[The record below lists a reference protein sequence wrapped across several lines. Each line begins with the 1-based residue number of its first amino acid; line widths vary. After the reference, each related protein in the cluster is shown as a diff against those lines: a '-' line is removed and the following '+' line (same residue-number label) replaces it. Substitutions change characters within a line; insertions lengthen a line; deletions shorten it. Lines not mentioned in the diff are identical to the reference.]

1 MQRPKNLLQ
10 RHFSVSPIP
19 KNLVQRHSSVSP
31 IPRNLLQRR
40 SPGLPHHSNDGELDA
55 SDDLIPGNLLQRL
68 GDESLRV
75 SPGLFLRRRERE
87 TTRERPTRVAVPGLP
102 AWGGLALLPG
112 TLLLLAHCSS
122 GGSGGP
128 SPTDGGHDASGTPH
142 PDGGAKTDG
151 AHEAASAEA
160 GDGSAVAS
168 ATLSVTPSFVVT
180 GAGQTATLAW
190 SSAHAST
197 CTGTGFSTGG
207 ATSGTATV
215 DPSDTAGTSTYS
227 VECDGVR
234 RSATVTTKAFDPT
247 TPTEFGYA
255 LVFGGPFA
263 LSGIDCDNTLAP
275 GFDWYVTNWWG
286 GVQSCSGM
294 SVDSSGGLSVTSKP
308 VTDDIGYAVLQT
320 NTKNKAGKDWVG
332 TDFAGGWYF
341 ETSFSVAAPATSGYA
356 TFWAPDTDFEFPG
369 EQWPGQATGY
379 RHGLEN
385 DMLDCI
391 AACGAPSNTLEAG
404 ERDWF
409 GVYGAGEAQCDF
421 PSSGIPANSGYAT
434 GAFCYQNSGGNALTI
449 TDAWSSFHT
458 GGELWLPG
466 NANNGMNGQF
476 QHYLYDTGSAPV
488 LVKTDTYT
496 DPPPTSPPPGGSTGK
511 GPGILAIGDQQHF
524 GLIIGA
530 PASTPLLVQWLRVW
544 QLPSGTKRV
553 Q

>member
-1 MQRPKNLLQ
+1 M
-10 RHFSVSPIP
+10 
-19 KNLVQRHSSVSP
+19 
-31 IPRNLLQRR
+31 
-40 SPGLPHHSNDGELDA
+40 
-55 SDDLIPGNLLQRL
+55 
-68 GDESLRV
+68 
-75 SPGLFLRRRERE
+75 
-87 TTRERPTRVAVPGLP
+87 TRERPTRAAARGLSTCWRTFALVPS
-102 AWGGLALLPG
+102 A
-112 TLLLLAHCSS
+112 LLLLAHCSS
-122 GGSGGP
+122 GGSGGTP
-128 SPTDGGHDASGTPH
+128 STDGGHDAPGATR
-142 PDGGAKTDG
+142 PDGDAKEPDG
-151 AHEAASAEA
+151 AHEAASREA
-160 GDGSAVAS
+160 GESGMVTS

-180 GAGQTATLAW
+180 GAGQTATLTW

-215 DPSDTAGTSTYS
+215 DPSDAAGTTNYS
-227 VECDGVR
+227 VECDGVT
-234 RSATVTTKAFDPT
+234 RSASVTTKAFDPT
-247 TPTEFGYA
+247 KPGDFGFA
-255 LVFGGPFA
+255 LAFGGPFA
-263 LSGIDCDNTLAP
+263 LSSIDCGNTRAP
-275 GFDWYVTNWWG
+275 GFDWYVANWWG

-294 SVDSSGGLSVTSKP
+294 SVDGSGVLSVTSKP

-320 NTKNKAGKDWVG
+320 NTKNATGKDWVG
-332 TDFAGGWYF
+332 TDFGGGWYF

-369 EQWPGQATGY
+369 EQWPGQPTGY

-391 AACGAPSNTLEAG
+391 AACGSASNALQSG

-421 PSSGIPANSGYAT
+421 PSSGVPANSGYAT
-434 GAFCYQNSGGNALTI
+434 GAFCYQNSGANALTI
-449 TDAWSSFHT
+449 TDAWSTFHT
-458 GGELWLPG
+458 GAQLWLPG
-466 NANNGMNGQF
+466 NAKNGMNGQF

-544 QLPSGTKRV
+544 QLPGGTKRV